1 MPTQY
6 TGGDIYQEPEDAL
19 QTAQYH
25 IVTKTLV
32 ERIEDLERELRE
44 IREELP

>member
-6 TGGDIYQEPEDAL
+6 TGGDIYQEPEDEL
-19 QTAQYH
+19 QTAHYPL
-25 IVTKTLV
+25 VTKTLV

>member
-6 TGGDIYQEPEDAL
+6 PGGDIYQELEDEL
-19 QTAQYH
+19 QTAH
-25 IVTKTLV
+25 SHNVTKTLV

>member
-1 MPTQY
+1 MTGQY
-6 TGGDIYQEPEDAL
+6 TGGDICQEPEDEL
-19 QTAQYH
+19 QTAH
-25 IVTKTLV
+25 TKTLV